1 MNKTILKI
9 LIAAVIAAGLGFYG
23 GIKYGESANT
33 QTSASQ
39 RFQQTGGFNM
49 TNRNGNRSAGQNG
62 NFAGGEII
70 AKDATSIT
78 VKLQDG
84 SSKIVFV
91 SSSTPVLT
99 SVQGNLND
107 LNVGDNITVIGTQNS
122 DGSITSQSI
131 QIRPIGTPQ
140 R

>member
-1 MNKTILKI
+1 
-9 LIAAVIAAGLGFYG
+9 
-23 GIKYGESANT
+23 
-33 QTSASQ
+33 
-39 RFQQTGGFNM
+39 M

-70 AKDATSIT
+70 SKDATSIT